1 MHNVGPGLGVV
12 GATGNYAEFTAASKL
27 LLTVLMMLGR
37 IEIFA
42 ILVLVIPSF
51 WRTR

>member
-12 GATGNYAEFTAASKL
+12 GATGNYAAFTSVSKL
-27 LLTVLMMLGR
+27 LLTLLMMLGR

-42 ILVLVIPSF
+42 ILVLVLPSF